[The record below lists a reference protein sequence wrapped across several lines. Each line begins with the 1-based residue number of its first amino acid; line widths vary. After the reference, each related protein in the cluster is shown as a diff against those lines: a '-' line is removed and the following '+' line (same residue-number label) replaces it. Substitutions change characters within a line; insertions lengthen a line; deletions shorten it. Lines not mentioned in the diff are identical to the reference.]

1 MPLFSYTA
9 RDQFNRPQTGVRE
22 AASVMSLAGSLRAQG
37 WLVLT
42 IEAAGPDGAGLA
54 AALDPRLLLPVRSV
68 DVELALQQ
76 VAVMLRSGLTL
87 LHALRTA
94 AENSDRRRLR
104 RILRRVAERIEEG
117 SAFADALAE
126 HAVFSRFV
134 VQLARVGEA
143 TGHLDSVLSRA
154 AEMLERRRLLR
165 TQVLT
170 ALGYPAVTLLGAI
183 GVAVFMVLGVIPRLA
198 EFLKGM
204 GRRLPPSTQSL
215 VDLSHWM
222 QIHGLAVGALTLT
235 AAVGVALAYLTPAG
249 RRAADAFLLRLPVAG
264 KVLRVAGTALFARAF
279 GTLIGSGVTVLE
291 ALRTAEDLGHNH
303 HLGRIVAAARERVFN
318 GEGLAGTLA
327 QRHGFMPMLSH
338 MVAVGEAS
346 GTLDTVLDEVAR
358 FHETQLASIIKQLTA
373 LIEPL
378 IIVVVGVVVGYV
390 YISFFLA
397 MYSVVGSR

>member
-1 MPLFSYTA
+1 MPLFTYTA
-9 RDQFNRPQTGVRE
+9 RDQYNRPQSGVRE
-22 AASVMSLAGSLRAQG
+22 APTLMSLAESLRAQG

-42 IEAAGPDGAGLA
+42 IEAAAAEGAGLA
-54 AALDPRLLLPVRSV
+54 AALDPRLLLRVRSV

-87 LHALRTA
+87 LNALRIA
-94 AENSDRRRLR
+94 AKNSDRRRLR
-104 RILRRVAERIEEG
+104 RILLRVAEHIEEG

-134 VQLARVGEA
+134 VQLVRVGEA
-143 TGHLDSVLSRA
+143 TGHLDVVLSRS
-154 AEMLERRRLLR
+154 AEMLERRRALR

-170 ALGYPAVTLLGAI
+170 ALGYPTVTLLGAI
-183 GVAVFMVLGVIPRLA
+183 GVAVFMVVSVIPKLA

-215 VDLSHWM
+215 VDFSQWM
-222 QIHGLAVGALTLT
+222 QIHGIMVGALTLT
-235 AAVGVALAYLTPAG
+235 AAGSVVLVYLTPAG
-249 RRAADAFLLRLPVAG
+249 RRVVDAFLLRLPIIG

-303 HLGRIVAAARERVFN
+303 HLSRIVAAAREQVFH
-318 GEGLAGTLA
+318 GEGLAGTLG
-327 QRHGFMPMLSH
+327 RRYGFMPMLSH

-346 GTLDTVLDEVAR
+346 GTLDNVLDEVAR
-358 FHETQLASIIKQLTA
+358 FHETQLALIIKRLTA
-373 LIEPL
+373 LMEPA
-378 IIVVVGVVVGYV
+378 ITVVVGGVVGYV